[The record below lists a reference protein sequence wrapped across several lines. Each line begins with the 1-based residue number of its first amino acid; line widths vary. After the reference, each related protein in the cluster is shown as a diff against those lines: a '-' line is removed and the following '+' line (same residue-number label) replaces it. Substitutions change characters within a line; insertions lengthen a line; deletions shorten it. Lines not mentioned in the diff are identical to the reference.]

1 MRLRRREFLGAGPGA
16 GVAALVGTTAAHA
29 AEADVLADA
38 FTLEQ
43 RLALAYNGLRRGS
56 NEVASLFARQSREH
70 ARGLARALADRGRR
84 PPADP
89 VRPRVTGLPDV
100 VRLEQEAIAFYYR
113 AHGTLRPGLLVA
125 DLASIM
131 ANHGQ
136 HAVVLRQELGRN
148 PLPSA
153 FPRGR

>member
-1 MRLRRREFLGAGPGA
+1 MRLRRREFLEA
-16 GVAALVGTTAAHA
+16 GVAAGVAPVLHAPASYA

-43 RLALAYNGLRRGS
+43 RLALAYTGLRRGS